1 MPSTTDLMFAN
12 FSSKLGRII
21 TGRNCSLLDD
31 GRQRRHFGVEIEACD
46 YARRPYMDDET
57 ASDAICELFSP
68 LDIGEDLF
76 RVKDDCSLVGNHFEM
91 VTSPMT
97 MSLLRRLDWEDFF
110 RVLRNADYKQT
121 NFNEYDKAGIH
132 VHVNR
137 RSLHHPFEA
146 AVNALAF
153 ITENEDTIRRFA
165 RRSQN
170 QWNDWCGTP
179 CRLYNYI
186 DEYLDEIKNGDY
198 SAFGWEYTSNIR
210 VDDTRYQ
217 SVNFCSSR
225 TWELRIFNSTLEA
238 EDMRNILDFADALW
252 TLADTDS
259 YDMSIEA
266 MHNKLLELGNPIA
279 ANLMYE
285 PPKDTH
291 VSYDYSYEYRDDDEY
306 DEDDDW

>member
-1 MPSTTDLMFAN
+1 MPNTTDLMFAN

-46 YARRPYMDDET
+46 YARHTYMDDET
-57 ASDAICELFSP
+57 ASDAIYELFSP
-68 LDIGEDLF
+68 FDIGEDLF
-76 RVKDDCSLVGNHFEM
+76 RIKDDCSLVGNHFEM

-97 MSLLRRLDWEDFF
+97 MSLLRGLNWEDFF
-110 RVLRNADYKQT
+110 RVLRNAHYKQT

-165 RRSQN
+165 RRSQS

-179 CRLYNYI
+179 YRLYNDI

-198 SAFGWEYTSNIR
+198 DAFGWDYTSNIR
-210 VDDTRYQ
+210 VNDTRYQ
-217 SVNFCSSR
+217 AVNFCSST

-252 TLADTDS
+252 TLADTDH
-259 YDMSIEA
+259 YDMSLES
-266 MHNKLLELGNPIA
+266 MHNKLLELGNPTA
-279 ANLMYE
+279 ANQVYE

-291 VSYDYSYEYRDDDEY
+291 VSYDYSYEYRDEDEY

>member
-1 MPSTTDLMFAN
+1 MPSTTNLMFAN

-21 TGRNCSLLDD
+21 TGRNCSLLED

-46 YARRPYMDDET
+46 YARHSYVDEET
-57 ASDAICELFSP
+57 AYDAINELFSP
-68 LDIGEDLF
+68 FDIGENLF
-76 RVKDDCSLVGNHFEM
+76 EVKDDCSLAGNHFEM

-97 MSLLRRLDWEDFF
+97 MSLLRGLDWEDFF
-110 RVLRNADYKQT
+110 KLLRNADYKQT
-121 NFNEYDKAGIH
+121 DFNEYDKAGIH

-137 RSLHHPFEA
+137 QSLHHPFEA

-153 ITENEDTIRRFA
+153 ITENDDTIRRFA
-165 RRSQN
+165 RRSQS

-179 CRLYNYI
+179 YRLADYI
-186 DEYLDEIKNGDY
+186 DNYLEEVKNGDY
-198 SAFGWEYTSNIR
+198 SSFGWEYTSPIR

-217 SVNFCSSR
+217 AVNFCSSR

-252 TLADTDS
+252 ALADTDR
-259 YDMSIEA
+259 YDMSIES

-279 ANLMYE
+279 ANQMYE

-291 VSYDYSYEYRDDDEY
+291 ASDDYSYCDEDEY

>member
-1 MPSTTDLMFAN
+1 MPNTTDLMFAN
-12 FSSKLGRII
+12 FSKKLGRII

-46 YARRPYMDDET
+46 YARRTYMDDET
-57 ASDAICELFSP
+57 ASDAIYELFSP

-76 RVKDDCSLVGNHFEM
+76 RIKDDCSLVGNHFEM

-97 MSLLRRLDWEDFF
+97 MSLLRELDWEDFF

-165 RRSQN
+165 RRSQS

-179 CRLYNYI
+179 YRLYNDI

-198 SAFGWEYTSNIR
+198 DAFGWDYTSNIR

-217 SVNFCSSR
+217 AVNFCSST

-252 TLADTDS
+252 TLADTDR
-259 YDMSIEA
+259 YDMSIES

-291 VSYDYSYEYRDDDEY
+291 ASNDYSYREDDDY

>member
-1 MPSTTDLMFAN
+1 MPGTTDLLFAN
-12 FSSKLGRII
+12 FSNKLGRII
-21 TGRNCSLLDD
+21 TGRNCSLLSD

-46 YARRPYMDDET
+46 YNSHSYMDTET
-57 ASDAICELFSP
+57 ACDAIYELFSP
-68 LDIGEDLF
+68 FPGCEELS
-76 RVKDDCSLVGNHFEM
+76 RVKDDCSLAGNHFEM

-97 MSLLRRLDWEDFF
+97 MNLLKSLNWEDFF

-121 NFNEYDKAGIH
+121 DFNEYDKAGIH

-165 RRSQN
+165 RRSQS
-170 QWNDWCGTP
+170 QWSDWCSTP
-179 CRLYNYI
+179 YRLYN
-186 DEYLDEIKNGDY
+186 DLDDYLTEIKNGNY

-217 SVNFCSSR
+217 AVNFCSST

-252 TLADTDS
+252 MLADKDF
-259 YDMSIEA
+259 YDMSIES
-266 MHNKLLELGNPIA
+266 MHNKLLELGNPFA

-291 VSYDYSYEYRDDDEY
+291 ASNDYSYREEDEY

>member
-1 MPSTTDLMFAN
+1 MPATTDLLFAN
-12 FSSKLGRII
+12 FSNKLGRII

-46 YARRPYMDDET
+46 YARKFHVDEET
-57 ASDAICELFSP
+57 ASDAIYELFSP
-68 LDIGEDLF
+68 FPGCEELSKI
-76 RVKDDCSLVGNHFEM
+76 KDDYSLAGNHFEM

-97 MSLLRRLDWEDFF
+97 MNLLKSLNWEDFF
-110 RVLRNADYKQT
+110 NVLRTANYRQT

-165 RRSQN
+165 RRSQS
-170 QWNDWCGTP
+170 QWNDWCRTP
-179 CRLYNYI
+179 YRLYNDI
-186 DEYLDEIKNGDY
+186 DEYLAELKNGDY
-198 SAFGWEYTSNIR
+198 SAFGCEYTSNIR

-217 SVNFCSSR
+217 AVNFCSSR

-252 TLADTDS
+252 TLADTDH
-259 YDMSIEA
+259 YDMSLES
-266 MHNKLLELGNPIA
+266 MHNKLLELGNVIA
-279 ANLMYE
+279 ANQMYE

-291 VSYDYSYEYRDDDEY
+291 ASDDYDYRDDDEY

>member
-1 MPSTTDLMFAN
+1 MPATTDLLFAN
-12 FSSKLGRII
+12 FSDRLGRII

-46 YARRPYMDDET
+46 YASSSYLDEDT
-57 ASDAICELFSP
+57 AYGAINELFSP
-68 LDIGEDLF
+68 FDSIGEDLF
-76 RVKDDCSLVGNHFEM
+76 KVKDDCSLVGNHFEM
-91 VTSPMT
+91 ITSPMT
-97 MSLLRRLDWEDFF
+97 MNLLKSLNWEDFF
-110 RVLRNADYKQT
+110 SLLRNADYKQT
-121 NFNEYDKAGIH
+121 NFNDYDKAGIH

-153 ITENEDTIRRFA
+153 ITENDDTIRRFA
-165 RRSQN
+165 RRAQS

-179 CRLYNYI
+179 YRLYNDI
-186 DEYLDEIKNGDY
+186 DKYLEEIKNGDY
-198 SAFGWEYTSNIR
+198 SDFGWEYTSNIR

-217 SVNFCSSR
+217 AVNFCSSR

-252 TLADTDS
+252 TLADTDR
-259 YDMSIEA
+259 YDMSIEK
-266 MHNKLLELGNPIA
+266 MHDKLLEIGNVTA
-279 ANLMYE
+279 ANQMYE

-291 VSYDYSYEYRDDDEY
+291 ASDDYDYGDGDDY

>member
-1 MPSTTDLMFAN
+1 MPATTDLMFAN
-12 FSSKLGRII
+12 FSTKLGRII

-46 YARRPYMDDET
+46 YNSHSYVDDET
-57 ASDAICELFSP
+57 ANDAIYELFSP
-68 LDIGEDLF
+68 FPGCEELF
-76 RVKDDCSLVGNHFEM
+76 KVKDDCSLVGNHFEM

-97 MSLLRRLDWEDFF
+97 MNLLRSLNWEDFF

-121 NFNEYDKAGIH
+121 DFNEYDKAGIH

-153 ITENEDTIRRFA
+153 ITENDDTIRRFA
-165 RRSQN
+165 RRSQS
-170 QWNDWCGTP
+170 QWDDWCSTP
-179 CRLYNYI
+179 YRLYNDI
-186 DEYLDEIKNGDY
+186 DKYLDEIKNGDY
-198 SAFGWEYTSNIR
+198 SAFGWEYTSNIQ

-217 SVNFCSSR
+217 AVNFCSST

-252 TLADTDS
+252 TLADTDR

-266 MHNKLLELGNPIA
+266 MHNKLLKLGNPTA

-291 VSYDYSYEYRDDDEY
+291 ASNDYSYREDDDY

>member
-1 MPSTTDLMFAN
+1 MPNTTNLMFAN
-12 FSSKLGRII
+12 FSNKLGRII

-46 YARRPYMDDET
+46 YDRHSYVDDET
-57 ASDAICELFSP
+57 ASDAVCELFSP
-68 LDIGEDLF
+68 FDINEDLF
-76 RVKDDCSLVGNHFEM
+76 EIKDDCSLAGNHFEM

-97 MSLLRRLDWEDFF
+97 MSLLRGLDWEDFF

-121 NFNEYDKAGIH
+121 DFNEYDKAGIH

-137 RSLHHPFEA
+137 KSLHHPFEA

-165 RRSQN
+165 RRSRS
-170 QWNDWCGTP
+170 QWNDWCSTP
-179 CRLYNYI
+179 YRLYNDI
-186 DEYLDEIKNGDY
+186 DDYLDEIKNGNY
-198 SAFGWEYTSNIR
+198 SAFGWEYTSTIR

-217 SVNFCSSR
+217 AVNFCSSR

-259 YDMSIEA
+259 YDMSIES
-266 MHNKLLELGNPIA
+266 MHNKLLELGNPTA

-291 VSYDYSYEYRDDDEY
+291 ASNDYSYCEDDDC

>member
-31 GRQRRHFGVEIEACD
+31 GRQRRHFGIEIEACD
-46 YARRPYMDDET
+46 YARNSYVDDET
-57 ASDAICELFSP
+57 ASDAIYELFSSFP
-68 LDIGEDLF
+68 GCEELSE
-76 RVKDDCSLVGNHFEM
+76 VKDDCSLVGNHFEM

-97 MSLLRRLDWEDFF
+97 MSLLRGLDWEDFF

-121 NFNEYDKAGIH
+121 DFNEYDKAGIH

-137 RSLHHPFEA
+137 RSLYHPFEA

-179 CRLYNYI
+179 YRLYNDI

-198 SAFGWEYTSNIR
+198 SAFGWEHTSNIR

-217 SVNFCSSR
+217 AVNFCSSR

-259 YDMSIEA
+259 YDMSIES

-291 VSYDYSYEYRDDDEY
+291 ASNDYSYRDEDEY

>member
-31 GRQRRHFGVEIEACD
+31 GRQRRHFGIEIEACD
-46 YARRPYMDDET
+46 YARNSYVDDET
-57 ASDAICELFSP
+57 ASDAIYELFSSFP
-68 LDIGEDLF
+68 GFEELSE
-76 RVKDDCSLVGNHFEM
+76 VKDDCSLVGNHFEM

-97 MSLLRRLDWEDFF
+97 MSLLRGLDWEDFF

-121 NFNEYDKAGIH
+121 DFNEYDKAGIH

-137 RSLHHPFEA
+137 RSLYHPFEA

-179 CRLYNYI
+179 YLLYNDI

-198 SAFGWEYTSNIR
+198 SAFGWEHTSNIR
-210 VDDTRYQ
+210 VDGTRYQ

-291 VSYDYSYEYRDDDEY
+291 VSYDYSYEGRDDDEY

>member
-1 MPSTTDLMFAN
+1 MPATTDLYFAN
-12 FSSKLGRII
+12 FSTKLGTVI
-21 TGRNCSLLDD
+21 TGRNCSLIYD

-46 YARRPYMDDET
+46 YARHSYVDDET
-57 ASDAICELFSP
+57 ASDAIYELFSP
-68 LDIGEDLF
+68 FSGCEELSK
-76 RVKDDCSLVGNHFEM
+76 VKDDCSLAGNHFEM

-97 MSLLRRLDWEDFF
+97 ITLLRILNWEGFF

-121 NFNEYDKAGIH
+121 DFNEYDKAGIH

-137 RSLHHPFEA
+137 RSLNHPFEA

-153 ITENEDTIRRFA
+153 ITENDDTIRRFA
-165 RRSQN
+165 RRSQS
-170 QWNDWCGTP
+170 QWNDWCSTP
-179 CRLYNYI
+179 YQLYNGI
-186 DEYLDEIKNGDY
+186 DEYLNEIKNGDY

-210 VDDTRYQ
+210 VDNTRYQ

-225 TWELRIFNSTLEA
+225 TWELRIFNSTLKA

-252 TLADTDS
+252 TLADTDH
-259 YDMSIEA
+259 YDMSIES
-266 MHNKLLELGNPIA
+266 MHNKLLELGNPTA
-279 ANLMYE
+279 ANQMYE

-291 VSYDYSYEYRDDDEY
+291 ASDDYSYCDEDEY

>member
-1 MPSTTDLMFAN
+1 MPGTTDLLFAN
-12 FSSKLGRII
+12 FSNKLGRII
-21 TGRNCSLLDD
+21 TGRNCSLLSD

-46 YARRPYMDDET
+46 YNSHSCMDTET
-57 ASDAICELFSP
+57 ACDAIYELFSP
-68 LDIGEDLF
+68 FPGCEELS
-76 RVKDDCSLVGNHFEM
+76 RVKDDCSLAGNHFEM

-97 MSLLRRLDWEDFF
+97 MNLLKSLNWEDFF

-121 NFNEYDKAGIH
+121 DFNEYDKAGIH

-153 ITENEDTIRRFA
+153 ITGNEDTIRRFA
-165 RRSQN
+165 RRSQS
-170 QWNDWCGTP
+170 QWNDWCSTP
-179 CRLYNYI
+179 YRLYN
-186 DEYLDEIKNGDY
+186 DLDDYLTEIKNGDY

-217 SVNFCSSR
+217 AVNFCSST

-252 TLADTDS
+252 MLADKDF
-259 YDMSIEA
+259 YDMSIES
-266 MHNKLLELGNPIA
+266 MHNKLLELGNPFA

-291 VSYDYSYEYRDDDEY
+291 ASNDYSYREEDEY

>member
-1 MPSTTDLMFAN
+1 MPGTTDLPFAN
-12 FSSKLGRII
+12 FSNKLGRII
-21 TGRNCSLLDD
+21 TGRNCSLLSD

-46 YARRPYMDDET
+46 YNSHSYMDDET
-57 ASDAICELFSP
+57 ANDAIYELFSP
-68 LDIGEDLF
+68 FPGCEELS

-97 MSLLRRLDWEDFF
+97 MNLLRSLNWEDFF

-121 NFNEYDKAGIH
+121 DFNEYDKAGIH

-165 RRSQN
+165 RRSQS
-170 QWNDWCGTP
+170 QWNDWCSTP
-179 CRLYNYI
+179 YRLYN
-186 DEYLDEIKNGDY
+186 DLDDYLTEIKNGDY

-217 SVNFCSSR
+217 AVNFCSST

-252 TLADTDS
+252 MLADKDF
-259 YDMSIEA
+259 YDMSIES
-266 MHNKLLELGNPIA
+266 MHNKLLELGNPFA

-291 VSYDYSYEYRDDDEY
+291 APNDYSYREEDEY

>member
-31 GRQRRHFGVEIEACD
+31 GRQRRHFGIEIEACD
-46 YARRPYMDDET
+46 YARNSYVDDET
-57 ASDAICELFSP
+57 ASDAIYELFSSFP
-68 LDIGEDLF
+68 GCEELSE
-76 RVKDDCSLVGNHFEM
+76 VKDDCSLVGNHFEM

-97 MSLLRRLDWEDFF
+97 MSLLRGLDWEDFF

-121 NFNEYDKAGIH
+121 DFNEYDKAGIH

-137 RSLHHPFEA
+137 RSLYHPFEA

-179 CRLYNYI
+179 YRLYNDI

-198 SAFGWEYTSNIR
+198 SAFGWEHTSNIR
-210 VDDTRYQ
+210 VDGTRYQ

-291 VSYDYSYEYRDDDEY
+291 VSYDYSYEDRDDDEY

>member
-1 MPSTTDLMFAN
+1 MPNTTDLMFAN

-31 GRQRRHFGVEIEACD
+31 GRQVRHFGIEIEACD
-46 YARRPYMDDET
+46 YARNSYVDDET
-57 ASDAICELFSP
+57 ASDAIYELFSSFP
-68 LDIGEDLF
+68 GCEELSKI
-76 RVKDDCSLVGNHFEM
+76 KDDCSLAGNHFEV

-97 MSLLRRLDWEDFF
+97 MSLLRGLDWEDFF

-121 NFNEYDKAGIH
+121 DFNEYDKAGIH

-137 RSLHHPFEA
+137 RSLYHPFEA

-179 CRLYNYI
+179 YRLYNCI
-186 DEYLDEIKNGDY
+186 DKYLDEIKNGDY

-291 VSYDYSYEYRDDDEY
+291 VSYDYGYEYRDDDEY

>member
-1 MPSTTDLMFAN
+1 MPATTDLLFAN
-12 FSSKLGRII
+12 FSNKLGRII

-46 YARRPYMDDET
+46 YARDSYVDDET
-57 ASDAICELFSP
+57 ASDATYELFSP
-68 LDIGEDLF
+68 FPGCEELSEI
-76 RVKDDCSLVGNHFEM
+76 KDDCSLVGNHFEM

-97 MSLLRRLDWEDFF
+97 ITLLRSLNWEDFF

-121 NFNEYDKAGIH
+121 DFNEYDKAGIH

-153 ITENEDTIRRFA
+153 ITENDDTIRRFA
-165 RRSQN
+165 RRSQS

-179 CRLYNYI
+179 YRLYNDI

-198 SAFGWEYTSNIR
+198 DAFGWEYTSNIR

-217 SVNFCSSR
+217 AVNFCSSR

-252 TLADTDS
+252 TLADTDH
-259 YDMSIEA
+259 YDMSLES

-279 ANLMYE
+279 ANQMYE

-291 VSYDYSYEYRDDDEY
+291 ASDNYDYRDDDEY
-306 DEDDDW
+306 DEDGDW

>member
-1 MPSTTDLMFAN
+1 MPATTDLMFAN
-12 FSSKLGRII
+12 FSTKFGRII

-46 YARRPYMDDET
+46 YNSHSYVDDET
-57 ASDAICELFSP
+57 ANDAIYELFSP
-68 LDIGEDLF
+68 FPGCEELF
-76 RVKDDCSLVGNHFEM
+76 KVKDDCSLVGNHFEM

-97 MSLLRRLDWEDFF
+97 MNLLRSLNWEDFF

-121 NFNEYDKAGIH
+121 DFNEYDKAGIH

-153 ITENEDTIRRFA
+153 ITENDDTIRRFA
-165 RRSQN
+165 RRSQS
-170 QWNDWCGTP
+170 QWDDWCRTP
-179 CRLYNYI
+179 YRLYNDI

-217 SVNFCSSR
+217 AVNFCSST

-291 VSYDYSYEYRDDDEY
+291 ASNDYSYREDDDY

>member
-1 MPSTTDLMFAN
+1 MPNTTDLLFAN
-12 FSSKLGRII
+12 FSNKLGRII
-21 TGRNCSLLDD
+21 TGRNCSLLSD

-46 YARRPYMDDET
+46 YNSHSYVDTET
-57 ASDAICELFSP
+57 ACDAIYELFSP
-68 LDIGEDLF
+68 FPGCEELS
-76 RVKDDCSLVGNHFEM
+76 RVKDDCSLAGNHFEM
-91 VTSPMT
+91 ITSPMT
-97 MSLLRRLDWEDFF
+97 MNLLKSLNWEDFF

-121 NFNEYDKAGIH
+121 DFNEYDKAGIH

-165 RRSQN
+165 RRSQS
-170 QWNDWCGTP
+170 QWNDWCSTP
-179 CRLYNYI
+179 YRLYN
-186 DEYLDEIKNGDY
+186 DLDDYLTEIKNGDY

-217 SVNFCSSR
+217 AVNFCSST

-252 TLADTDS
+252 MLADKDF
-259 YDMSIEA
+259 YDMSIES
-266 MHNKLLELGNPIA
+266 MHNKLLELGNPFA

-291 VSYDYSYEYRDDDEY
+291 ASNDYSYREEDEY

>member
-1 MPSTTDLMFAN
+1 MPGTTDLLFAN
-12 FSSKLGRII
+12 FSNKLGRII
-21 TGRNCSLLDD
+21 TGRNCSLLSD

-46 YARRPYMDDET
+46 YNSHSYVDDET
-57 ASDAICELFSP
+57 ASDAVYELFSP
-68 LDIGEDLF
+68 FPDCEELS
-76 RVKDDCSLVGNHFEM
+76 RVKDDCSLVGSHFEM

-97 MSLLRRLDWEDFF
+97 ITLLRSLNWEDFF

-121 NFNEYDKAGIH
+121 DFNEYDKAGIH

-153 ITENEDTIRRFA
+153 ITENDDTIRRFA
-165 RRSQN
+165 RRSQS
-170 QWNDWCGTP
+170 QWNEWCSTP
-179 CRLYNYI
+179 YRLYNDI

-217 SVNFCSSR
+217 AVNFCSST
-225 TWELRIFNSTLEA
+225 TWELRIFNSTLKA

-259 YDMSIEA
+259 YDMSIES

-291 VSYDYSYEYRDDDEY
+291 ASDDYNYREEDDY

>member
-1 MPSTTDLMFAN
+1 MPATTDLCFAN
-12 FSSKLGRII
+12 FSTKLGTVI
-21 TGRNCSLLDD
+21 TGRNCSLIYD

-46 YARRPYMDDET
+46 YARHSYVDDET
-57 ASDAICELFSP
+57 ASDAIYELFSP
-68 LDIGEDLF
+68 FSGCEELSK
-76 RVKDDCSLVGNHFEM
+76 VKDDCSLAGNHFEM

-97 MSLLRRLDWEDFF
+97 ITLLRILNWEGFF

-121 NFNEYDKAGIH
+121 DFNEYDKAGIH

-153 ITENEDTIRRFA
+153 ITENDDTIRRFA
-165 RRSQN
+165 RRSQS
-170 QWNDWCGTP
+170 QWNDWCSTP
-179 CRLYNYI
+179 YQLYNDI
-186 DEYLDEIKNGDY
+186 DEYLNEIKNGDY

-210 VDDTRYQ
+210 VDNTRYQ

-225 TWELRIFNSTLEA
+225 TWELRIFNSTLKA

-252 TLADTDS
+252 TLADTDH
-259 YDMSIEA
+259 YDMSIES
-266 MHNKLLELGNPIA
+266 MHNKLLELGNPTA
-279 ANLMYE
+279 ANQMYE

-291 VSYDYSYEYRDDDEY
+291 ASDDYSYCDEDEY